1 MLPSNH
7 HKWGMDLCF
16 GISEVT
22 DPVLFPAQTVWP
34 YLSILASQTE
44 LLCKSMFLF
53 HSQFVFAFLCVACL
67 SWDPG
72 TCSVDQAGV
81 EGLPHHCW
89 REPLLKAE
97 FSHADWRFL
106 TSSSPL
112 PAVLSCSQWP
122 CRKGPH
128 PLLRKSLLLVQ
139 MLSPCTQQP
148 FLLLAAAPE

>member
-1 MLPSNH
+1 
-7 HKWGMDLCF
+7 MDLCF

-72 TCSVDQAGV
+72 TCTVDQAGV

-89 REPLLKAE
+89 REPLLKVE
-97 FSHADWRFL
+97 FSHCRLALPDIQL
-106 TSSSPL
+106 TSASHPVLLSVALQEWPSPTSEE
-112 PAVLSCSQWP
+112 V
-122 CRKGPH
+122 
-128 PLLRKSLLLVQ
+128 
-139 MLSPCTQQP
+139 
-148 FLLLAAAPE
+148 AAACADAVPMHPAALSSAGCRL

>member
-7 HKWGMDLCF
+7 HKWGMGLCC

-22 DPVLFPAQTVWP
+22 DPVPFPAQTVWP
-34 YLSILASQTE
+34 YRSKLASQTE
-44 LLCKSMFLF
+44 SLCKSIFLF
-53 HSQFVFAFLCVACL
+53 QSVRFCVSLCSRL

-97 FSHADWRFL
+97 FSHCRLALPDIQL
-106 TSSSPL
+106 TSASHPVLLSVALQERPSPTSEEVSAACADAVPMHPAALSSDG
-112 PAVLSCSQWP
+112 
-122 CRKGPH
+122 CRP
-128 PLLRKSLLLVQ
+128 
-139 MLSPCTQQP
+139 
-148 FLLLAAAPE
+148 